1 MAVTTQIVHSGLGA
15 PESLRWHDDALWF
28 VDMVSDGGLWRK
40 PLDGDAEFVTNVP
53 GRASGLGWLPDGRLL
68 VVSMDQRVIYRRE
81 ADGTLVQHAD
91 FSDIATG
98 DGNDLYVDPAGRAY
112 AGNFGFDLHASRKV
126 QSNSMLY
133 APPGPPTTPLAI
145 FEADGHLIG
154 TTEPLLFPNGT
165 VVLGD
170 GRTLIVAETLGMR
183 LTAFTIADDGTLT
196 DRRVWASLIPAPL
209 WSALNHPGLLGT
221 ITRRVS
227 AAVDVPALA
236 KYSNTQIAPDGIGLD
251 PEGKT
256 IWVANPLRNEC
267 ARVAEGGKILQR
279 IRTRQ
284 PALTCLVGGPEKDT
298 LFIGTT
304 PDYDPDKAL
313 AAKAGLIESIRL
325 T

>member
-1 MAVTTQIVHSGLGA
+1 MAVTTQIVKSGLGA

-28 VDMVSDGGLWRK
+28 VDMVSDGGVWRK
-40 PLDGDAEFVTNVP
+40 PLDGDPEFVTSVP
-53 GRASGLGWLPDGRLL
+53 GRVSGIGWLPDGRLL
-68 VVSMDQRVIYRRE
+68 AVSMDERIIYRLE
-81 ADGTLVQHAD
+81 HDGSLAQHAD
-91 FSDIATG
+91 FSDIASG
-98 DGNDLYVDPAGRAY
+98 DGNDLYVDPEGRAY
-112 AGNFGFDLHASRKV
+112 VGNFGFDLHASRKV

-133 APPGPPTTPLAI
+133 APPGPPSTPLAI
-145 FEADGHLIG
+145 FDADGQLLG
-154 TTEPLLFPNGT
+154 KTDPLLFPNGM

-170 GRTLIVAETLGMR
+170 GRTLVVAETLGMR

-209 WSALNHPGLLGT
+209 WSALNHPGPLGRV
-221 ITRRVS
+221 TRRVS

-236 KYSNTQIAPDGIGLD
+236 KYSNTQIAPDGIGLHSD
-251 PEGKT
+251 GQT

-267 ARVAEGGKILQR
+267 ARVAEGGNILQR
-279 IRTRQ
+279 VRTRQ
-284 PALTCLVGGPEKDT
+284 PALTCVVGGPDHDI

-313 AAKAGLIESIRL
+313 AAKAGLIESIPL

>member
-28 VDMVSDGGLWRK
+28 VDMVSDGGVWRK
-40 PLDGDAEFVTNVP
+40 PPDGEAEFVTSIP

-68 VVSMDQRVIYRRE
+68 AVSMDERVIYRRE
-81 ADGTLVQHAD
+81 DDGSLSKHAD

-98 DGNDLYVDPAGRAY
+98 DGNDLYVDPVGRAY
-112 AGNFGFDLHASRKV
+112 VGNFGFDLHASRKV
-126 QSNSMLY
+126 RSNSRLY
-133 APPGPPTTPLAI
+133 APPGPPSTPVAI
-145 FEADGHLIG
+145 FDADGNFLDK
-154 TTEPLLFPNGT
+154 TEPLLFPNGT
-165 VVLGD
+165 VALSD
-170 GRTLIVAETLGMR
+170 ERTLVVAETLGMR

-209 WSALNHPGLLGT
+209 WSALNNPGPLGRA
-221 ITRRVS
+221 TRRIS
-227 AAVDVPALA
+227 AAVDIPALA
-236 KYSNTQIAPDGIGLD
+236 KFSNTQIAPDGIGLD
-251 PEGKT
+251 PDGQT

-279 IRTRQ
+279 VRTRQ
-284 PALTCLVGGPEKDT
+284 PALTCVVGGADRDI